1 MKRNHSPWLY
11 QLKQD
16 RESKKLD
23 QDLETDVVIIG
34 AGIAGVSTA
43 FFVLKNT
50 DKRVVLVD
58 RFKLAHGATGH
69 NAGQITS
76 YFERGFA
83 SIAEEFG
90 LQMAAEGQQA
100 VEDAWGLLDEMYTD
114 AGLNIPLSRFT
125 GHAGLSTLEQVNF
138 HLKNNYMRKR
148 AGLNIET
155 IRIAEDAP
163 FASEISGQYAGLY
176 TFVPHK
182 DVLDLLETESPE
194 YVASLS
200 YQKGCANSAL
210 LCQEVVAFLASRYP
224 DRFSFYEHTPIEKM
238 ILKPTGALLDAGE
251 YEIMAGHVILCTNG
265 FEGVTIINDGGLGIN
280 AKFHHMVHGT
290 VGYMSGYLETM
301 NKPPIAVSYFPQVAG
316 LTDYDEESGDP
327 YYYLT
332 RRQYEYEGKRDAN
345 LISIGGPELR
355 LEDASVYGSDNDYPD
370 DIIGTIDGFV
380 KKTYDLDPN
389 KKIDYVFTWH
399 GLMGYTRNGIR
410 LIGPEPQNPV
420 LMYNLG
426 CNGVGI
432 LPSIY
437 GGKRIA
443 EILSGKELPPS
454 IFDIPQS

>member
-1 MKRNHSPWLY
+1 MKSNHSPWLY
-11 QLKQD
+11 QLRQD
-16 RESKKLD
+16 RESKKLT
-23 QDLETDVVIIG
+23 QDIETDVLIIG

-43 FFVLKNT
+43 FFVLKHT
-50 DKRVVLVD
+50 DKRVTLVD

-90 LQMAAEGQQA
+90 LPMAAEGQQG
-100 VEDAWGLLDEMYTD
+100 VEDAWGLLDEMYTE
-114 AGLNIPLSRFT
+114 AGLNIPVSRFV
-125 GHAGLSTLEQVNF
+125 GHAGLSTVEQVNF

-163 FASEISGQYAGLY
+163 FAPEISGQYAGLY

-182 DVLDLLETESPE
+182 EILDVLETESTE

-210 LCQEVVAFLASRYP
+210 LCQEVVGFLMTKYAE
-224 DRFSFYEHTPIEKM
+224 RFSFYEHTPIEKV
-238 ILKPTGALLDAGE
+238 ILKPTGALIDAGDHE
-251 YEIMAGHVILCTNG
+251 MMAGHVVLCTNG
-265 FEGVTIINDGGLGIN
+265 FAGVTIINEGGLSIN
-280 AKFHHMVHGT
+280 AKFHHLVHGT

-301 NKPPIAVSYFPQVAG
+301 NKPPIAVSYFPQLPAM
-316 LTDYDEESGDP
+316 TEYDEESGDP

-332 RRQYEYEGKRDAN
+332 RRQYEYEGTRDVN

-355 LEDASVYGSDNDYPD
+355 LEDASVYGSDNEYPD
-370 DIIGTIDGFV
+370 DIIGTIDAFV
-380 KKTYDLDPN
+380 KKTYDTDPN

-410 LIGPEPQNPV
+410 LIGIEPANPV

-437 GGKRIA
+437 GAKRIA
-443 EILSGKELPPS
+443 QLLAGETLGPS
-454 IFDIPQS
+454 IFDIPRV